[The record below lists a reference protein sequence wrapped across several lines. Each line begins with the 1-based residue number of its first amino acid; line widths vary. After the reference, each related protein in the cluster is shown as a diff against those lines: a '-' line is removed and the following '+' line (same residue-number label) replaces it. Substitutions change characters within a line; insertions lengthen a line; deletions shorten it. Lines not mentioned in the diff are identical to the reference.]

1 MNESARRRTS
11 VAEPTEKRDEFLA
24 VIIGQLIR
32 LFAKSKSMSQ
42 VFNNFIILEQIV
54 SLMQHE

>member
-1 MNESARRRTS
+1 MEPA
-11 VAEPTEKRDEFLA
+11 AETRDEFLA

-42 VFNNFIILEQIV
+42 VFNSFATLEQIV
-54 SLMQHE
+54 ALMQHEQYII